1 MIGIG
6 VGGST
11 GSSAPIVTSIG
22 IIDSG
27 GDHNITFDTA
37 SDEAANRTLTI
48 PALGGNK
55 TLALIDLAQTFT
67 ADQTFTGGA
76 NAVTVGSP
84 TTADATAD
92 AILAA
97 SATTQTPLVV
107 QALASQSVPL
117 TEWQASDGAVVADLT
132 AGGAFKVGTANSAY
146 CRLQSISEEITIDA
160 AATSVSATNLLPADS
175 FIVGIVGRVTTVIPT
190 AATFDVGATGVS
202 ANGVAD
208 DIAVA
213 AGTQFNSLAHAT
225 QLAPFA
231 QNAANTLTITPN
243 LTPGDNT
250 GRLRVTVFYYDLT
263 APGS

>member
-55 TLALIDLAQTFT
+55 TLALIDLA
-67 ADQTFTGGA
+67 QTFTGGA